1 VTGALPPRPL
11 YDGNE
16 AGTMGAIVP
25 IMDSEG
31 GRRLPPG
38 AEVSGSAQ
46 LAGILGLATWQ
57 IRAATHLG
65 VISSADT
72 KAWPHIDPSECE
84 LLAARVR
91 SAVGETPPL
100 AASRAARYLS
110 RRLGF
115 QIRRYDVLELTRRGM
130 LRASGV
136 YLERPVY
143 LQRHLNQL
151 ISRAIDR
158 RRRSPSVPITDMPTR
173 QPLPDP

>member
-1 VTGALPPRPL
+1 
-11 YDGNE
+11 
-16 AGTMGAIVP
+16 MGAAVP
-25 IMDSEG
+25 I
-31 GRRLPPG
+31 LPDGVLG
-38 AEVSGSAQ
+38 AAQ
-46 LAGILGLATWQ
+46 VAGILGLATWQ
-57 IRAATHLG
+57 IRAAAHLG
-65 VISSADT
+65 VIPDPDT
-72 KAWPHIDPSECE
+72 RAWPHVDESQLE
-84 LLAARVR
+84 LMAAKVR
-91 SAVGETPPL
+91 SAVGDTPPL

-158 RRRSPSVPITDMPTR
+158 RRRSPPVPITDMPTR
-173 QPLPDP
+173 QPPPDP